1 MPIYEYQCA
10 SNGRVVEVRHK
21 MNESLRT
28 WGELCER
35 AGVAAGGTDPRAAVV
50 KLISAGYLAAGSPAP
65 AESVC
70 GSGAC
75 GSGACA
81 GGGCGGGFCEM
92 Q

>member
-1 MPIYEYQCA
+1 MPTYEYQCA

-21 MNESLRT
+21 MDETVKN

-35 AGVAAGGTDPRAAVV
+35 AGIAVGKTDPRAAVE
-50 KLISAGYLAAGSPAP
+50 KLISAGYIGSASPAP
-65 AESVC
+65 SDVGCGAPAC

-75 GSGACA
+75 G
-81 GGGCGGGFCEM
+81 GGFCGL